1 MSETLLVDLLG
12 MLAGSVWLCAAIYF
26 QMIRRKAV
34 HPGFVGALSL
44 IGIALILSSSTVAL
58 AAPGRIEIFAVVG
71 NLVFIALGVVSSV
84 ALERHAANQERKD
97 VEPINASAE

>member
-1 MSETLLVDLLG
+1 MTNEDLTTIANVGPEKADRLREAGFETVDDVKE
-12 MLAGSVWLCAAIYF
+12 ASIEDLC
-26 QMIRRKAV
+26 V
-34 HPGFVGALSL
+34 VD
-44 IGIALILSSSTVAL
+44 GIALILSSSAVAL
-58 AAPGRIEIFAVVG
+58 AAPGRIELFAVVG